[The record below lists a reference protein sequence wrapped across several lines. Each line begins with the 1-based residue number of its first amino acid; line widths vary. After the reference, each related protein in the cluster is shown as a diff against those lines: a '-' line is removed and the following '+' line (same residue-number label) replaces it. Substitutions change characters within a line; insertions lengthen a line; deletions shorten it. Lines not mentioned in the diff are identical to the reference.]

1 MEMKVL
7 CMKFSKLY
15 RIIKLGRKKP
25 KSKVG
30 SDTEAAQKVHRKYE
44 D

>member
-15 RIIKLGRKKP
+15 RIIKLGKKP

-30 SDTEAAQKVHRKYE
+30 SDTQAAQKVHRKYE